1 MCSSIYYIPLKCKD
15 VDSNEILDISKFESF
30 NIGINLYN
38 VLNHE
43 SHQKYEHQ
51 YLKNGIYYLVITGAG
66 EFPTY
71 LIQNDGKIIKH
82 EIIEWSE
89 PINRFNH

>member
-15 VDSNEILDISKFESF
+15 IDSNEILDISKFESF
-30 NIGINLYN
+30 YIGGDLYDI
-38 VLNHE
+38 LNHE
-43 SHQKYEHQ
+43 YHQKYKHQ
-51 YLKNGIYYLVITGAG
+51 YLKNGIYYLSLIGEG
-66 EFPTY
+66 EFPTF
-71 LIQNDGKIIKH
+71 LILNNGKIIKN